1 MSDHAR
7 FRKGFLLGL
16 VIAITAAFFFVI
28 KDFLMTI
35 FVAAIFS
42 GLAHPLYAALR
53 NGFGGRE
60 ALASAF
66 TLLII
71 VLLVGAPFVFVVSIV
86 TGEAVRITDNVTPF
100 VAQLINEPGSI
111 NVYLDRVPGIQWLAP
126 YRDALVT
133 KAGEAVGS
141 LGRVVV
147 SSLTSTTR
155 GTLALIFDFFMLIY
169 AMFFFLMNGRR
180 YLDSILR
187 YLPLRESEQ

>member
-53 NGFGGRE
+53 NGFGGRGP
-60 ALASAF
+60 LPPAF

-100 VAQLINEPGSI
+100 VTQLINEPGSI
-111 NVYLDRVPGIQWLAP
+111 NVYLDRVPGIQCLAP
-126 YRDALVT
+126 TRGALPT
-133 KAGEAVGS
+133 KAEHTALS
-141 LGRVVV
+141 LG
-147 SSLTSTTR
+147 
-155 GTLALIFDFFMLIY
+155 
-169 AMFFFLMNGRR
+169 
-180 YLDSILR
+180 
-187 YLPLRESEQ
+187 